1 MEKQSEIMKNSFG
14 DNGEGEHPILGD
26 GDDHIVQQRRM
37 VSEVYGLMPRRHHS
51 FPVSRDWQDIDCW
64 ATGCR
69 WNKLEK
75 CIVPSICK
83 ITADGRCKGFE
94 AIPMNPQAELG
105 GD

>member
-1 MEKQSEIMKNSFG
+1 MMNDFG
-14 DNGEGEHPILGD
+14 DEIET
-26 GDDHIVQQRRM
+26 DDHIVQQRRM
-37 VSEVYGLMPRRHHS
+37 STPKVHGLMHRRPHG
-51 FPVSRDWQDIDCW
+51 FPVSRDWADIDCW

-69 WNKLEK
+69 WNQHEK

-94 AIPMNPQAELG
+94 AIPYKPQAEGG